1 MALTRSFSKVNRSEI
16 FENRPEQT
24 KISTFPVKFP
34 INREFAPVTGS
45 LKTASITTKSF
56 EFIGKGI
63 ESERPKLSSGFR
75 AMMQSF
81 LSKTPNSMHYSA
93 RSPQKFLLRLLKWDL
108 EAGYWCT
115 ILFRFEHSPPLSLQK
130 TANERGGEVP
140 SYQRFIGLW
149 GAWDQWSSASWFGC
163 CDCVLRRWTP
173 ASCSHPPQL
182 EMS

>member
-1 MALTRSFSKVNRSEI
+1 MKFLKSVL
-16 FENRPEQT
+16 NRPKFQL
-24 KISTFPVKFP
+24 FPVKFP
-34 INREFAPVTGS
+34 VNRKFPPVTGS
-45 LKTASITTKSF
+45 LKTASTTTQSF

-108 EAGYWCT
+108 EASYWCT
-115 ILFRFEHSPPLSLQK
+115 ILFRFKHSPPLSLQK
-130 TANERGGEVP
+130 TAKEREAWESAVL
-140 SYQRFIGLW
+140 SRVIGLW

-163 CDCVLRRWTP
+163 CGCVLRRWTP
-173 ASCSHPPQL
+173 ASCSHPSQL

>member
-1 MALTRSFSKVNRSEI
+1 MKFLKTVL
-16 FENRPEQT
+16 NRPKFQL
-24 KISTFPVKFP
+24 FPVKFP
-34 INREFAPVTGS
+34 VNREFPPVTGS
-45 LKTASITTKSF
+45 LKTASTTTQSF

-130 TANERGGEVP
+130 TANERGGGSAVL
-140 SYQRFIGLW
+140 SKVYWIMGCLRSMVIGIMVWLLWLRVATLNSRFLFASTS
-149 GAWDQWSSASWFGC
+149 AWN
-163 CDCVLRRWTP
+163 VLG
-173 ASCSHPPQL
+173 SHRSVRPI
-182 EMS
+182 